1 MGARGPIVLEGDHP
15 FGTMFHMEH
24 RRDSFGYVPRGTSI
38 ATRRWARFALVRGL
52 RNTWIEGTKRMDAHK
67 TTPKIK
73 PPKRRLGRGL
83 GSLIGSTAPV
93 EVRPTAT
100 VTIAS
105 ASSTDGFD
113 AANSQTA
120 APTSEEMIEQGGLSM
135 LAVEVIEPNPH
146 QPRQDIDQATLAKL
160 ADSIRSAGLMQPL
173 VVRRKADGAGGYEL
187 IAGERRWRAAQLAG
201 ASRVPAVVR
210 EADDQTSAELAL
222 IENMHREDLNPMDRA
237 QAFDR
242 LSNRFGLTH
251 KAVADLVGI
260 DRSSVTNHLRLLE
273 LDPFSQ
279 AAVRNGELSL
289 GHAKV
294 LLTETDESRREEISR
309 SAAQHGW
316 SVRELER
323 QIASGSTSARKS
335 AVREAAATA
344 ARPAHLDDLE
354 RRLAEHLGTR
364 VDVRTGTKK
373 GSGQLVIS
381 FFDLEQFDGI
391 LRKMSFKT
399 DGE

>member
-1 MGARGPIVLEGDHP
+1 
-15 FGTMFHMEH
+15 
-24 RRDSFGYVPRGTSI
+24 
-38 ATRRWARFALVRGL
+38 
-52 RNTWIEGTKRMDAHK
+52 MDAHK

-93 EVRPTAT
+93 EVRPSSN

-105 ASSTDGFD
+105 ASSVDGFD
-113 AANSQTA
+113 NAANATQGQ
-120 APTSEEMIEQGGLSM
+120 TSEQISEEGGLTM
-135 LAVEVIEPNPH
+135 LAVETIEPNPH
-146 QPRQDIDQATLAKL
+146 QPRQDFDQLSLSKL
-160 ADSIRSAGLMQPL
+160 ADSIKSAGLMQPI
-173 VVRRKADGAGGYEL
+173 VVRRKSDNAGGYEL

-201 ASRVPAVVR
+201 ASRVPAVIR

-294 LLTETDESRREEISR
+294 LLTEANEDRREEMSR
-309 SAAQHGW
+309 SAAQHNW

-323 QIASGSTSARKS
+323 QIASRKPTP
-335 AVREAAATA
+335 REGTA
-344 ARPAHLDDLE
+344 IHPSIAPQRPAHLDDLE

-364 VDVRTGTKK
+364 VDIRSGSKK
-373 GSGQLVIS
+373 GSGQLIIS

-391 LRKMSFKT
+391 LSKLHFNV
-399 DGE
+399 DA

>member
-1 MGARGPIVLEGDHP
+1 
-15 FGTMFHMEH
+15 
-24 RRDSFGYVPRGTSI
+24 
-38 ATRRWARFALVRGL
+38 
-52 RNTWIEGTKRMDAHK
+52 MDAHK

-93 EVRPTAT
+93 EVRQTPT

-105 ASSTDGFD
+105 ASSSDGFD
-113 AANSQTA
+113 SANEQT
-120 APTSEEMIEQGGLSM
+120 TTQSSDHLLEEGGLTM

-146 QPRQDIDQATLAKL
+146 QPRQEIDQPSLAKL
-160 ADSIRSAGLMQPL
+160 ADSIKSAGLMQPV
-173 VVRRKADGAGGYEL
+173 VVRRKSDGAGGYEL

-201 ASRVPAVVR
+201 ATRVPALIR

-237 QAFDR
+237 HAFDR
-242 LSNRFGLTH
+242 LSARFGLTH
-251 KAVADLVGI
+251 KAIAELSGI

-294 LLTETDESRREEISR
+294 LLTETTEQRREELGR
-309 SAAQHGW
+309 STVQHNW

-323 QIASGSTSARKS
+323 QIAKGKSTDRSTGAAHPSSGPQ
-335 AVREAAATA
+335 
-344 ARPAHLDDLE
+344 RPAHLDDLE
-354 RRLAEHLGTR
+354 RSLAEHLGTR
-364 VDVRTGTKK
+364 VDIRTGSKK
-373 GSGQLVIS
+373 GSGQLIIS
-381 FFDLEQFDGI
+381 FFDLEQFDG
-391 LRKMSFKT
+391 LLAKMQFNSDK
-399 DGE
+399 